1 MIESLSEK
9 ENSKQE
15 EVIIPPIL
23 NTLLP
28 RLIPKE
34 GKIKISTNNFQK
46 ENFISRKRKNIEI
59 NEDSKY
65 KKIFNSIYI

>member
-1 MIESLSEK
+1 M
-9 ENSKQE
+9 
-15 EVIIPPIL
+15 

-34 GKIKISTNNFQK
+34 GKIKISTNIFQK

-65 KKIFNSIYI
+65 KKYI